1 MTDADLLRRRGS
13 FVRTLRAV
21 LGSFF
26 GVRRG
31 ADLDRDQRELNPLH
45 VVVAGIV
52 VAALIVLVAWRKFR
66 RPPTQ
71 LPPDPRLRPPFDP
84 MAGGFPVP
92 PLPGQKVPGPP
103 RLETTNA

>member
-13 FVRTLRAV
+13 FGRTLRAV

-52 VAALIVLVAWRKFR
+52 AAVLFVLLLVAVVRWIVSSGV
-66 RPPTQ
+66 
-71 LPPDPRLRPPFDP
+71 
-84 MAGGFPVP
+84 AG
-92 PLPGQKVPGPP
+92 
-103 RLETTNA
+103 